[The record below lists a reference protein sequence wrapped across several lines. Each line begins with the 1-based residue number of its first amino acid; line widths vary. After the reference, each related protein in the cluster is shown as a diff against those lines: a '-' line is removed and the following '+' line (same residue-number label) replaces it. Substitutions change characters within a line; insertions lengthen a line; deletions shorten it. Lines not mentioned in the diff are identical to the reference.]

1 MATRT
6 DIYFRCDRCGAE
18 RPCRNPSDHH
28 SAHVTYDIVNSQI
41 GSGSGGKRDLC
52 SECYRDLRKISQN
65 VNASYDSFDS
75 AVVAAETEE
84 AARQTNP
91 DGDRWG
97 DIYSAWCPDPQQVI
111 VEHIGEAAP
120 GIAAGIIL
128 ASFNAG

>member
-1 MATRT
+1 M
-6 DIYFRCDRCGAE
+6 
-18 RPCRNPSDHH
+18 
-28 SAHVTYDIVNSQI
+28 
-41 GSGSGGKRDLC
+41 KLW
-52 SECYRDLRKISQN
+52 KISQN